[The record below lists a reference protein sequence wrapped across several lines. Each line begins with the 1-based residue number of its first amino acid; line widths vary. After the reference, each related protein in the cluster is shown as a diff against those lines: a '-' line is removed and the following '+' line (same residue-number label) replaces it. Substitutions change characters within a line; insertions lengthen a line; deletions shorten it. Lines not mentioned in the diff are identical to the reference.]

1 MHKSLLMVGAAQ
13 AMFFAVLLFKKRPG
27 TKADFV
33 LALWLISLCIHLVIF
48 YLILHYPVRYYFLG
62 FIDATLLPMS
72 GIWMFIYT
80 KTLTTPTGKFN
91 YKWILHFFSL
101 LPANFT
107 LIPFYISG
115 KEKQIQFIRNLSGF
129 NELLILGVITNFI
142 VFSAYVAASYFELK
156 RHKKRIRFTFS
167 YDHQIDLNW
176 LINLVYA
183 LMLMGILVVALV
195 PFLISNR
202 YYFLEID
209 LYLYLL
215 QVVFI
220 FILGYWGFNQGKIF
234 QYSNQLPQEKNK
246 DEEIKGNLQ
255 FEDKLARELHTFM
268 VSNKPYLNSK
278 LTLYDLASSLNWSSH
293 NLSNHLNKFQNIN
306 FYEFINNYRVQEVK
320 RKLKED
326 HNKFTILAIAFDCGF
341 NSKASFNRIFKD
353 ATGFT
358 PTEYINNSLN
368 SKERA

>member
-1 MHKSLLMVGAAQ
+1 MVGAAQ
-13 AMFFAVLLFKKRPG
+13 AMFFAVLLFKKKPG

-115 KEKQIQFIRNLSGF
+115 KEKQIQFIQNLSGF

-156 RHKKRIRFTFS
+156 R
-167 YDHQIDLNW
+167 
-176 LINLVYA
+176 
-183 LMLMGILVVALV
+183 
-195 PFLISNR
+195 
-202 YYFLEID
+202 
-209 LYLYLL
+209 
-215 QVVFI
+215 FI
-220 FILGYWGFNQGKIF
+220 
-234 QYSNQLPQEKNK
+234 
-246 DEEIKGNLQ
+246 
-255 FEDKLARELHTFM
+255 H
-268 VSNKPYLNSK
+268 
-278 LTLYDLASSLNWSSH
+278 
-293 NLSNHLNKFQNIN
+293 
-306 FYEFINNYRVQEVK
+306 
-320 RKLKED
+320 
-326 HNKFTILAIAFDCGF
+326 
-341 NSKASFNRIFKD
+341 
-353 ATGFT
+353 
-358 PTEYINNSLN
+358 
-368 SKERA
+368 